1 MSDHDN
7 SSEFR
12 VGRGKPP
19 VERQFTKGRSGN
31 PKGRPKKAVA
41 PAAGDQDSLNEVILA
56 EAGRLITLTEGG
68 KPVTLSAAEAVLRA
82 LFVNAGKGNAHAQRT
97 YLQLLLNAQAQR
109 DKARSELLLKA
120 YQWKIE
126 LEEAYRARVAEG
138 RSEMSMAVHP
148 SDIEINGQT
157 GEVKLYVALTTEERE
172 ARARLRHILDGEQ
185 AILVRSIATVALEG
199 DDPLLQLGRE
209 IAGEKIRRINEFLPS
224 RFRRTPINP
233 ATFKIDPENIDH
245 ARWSRLA
252 AMAPRAPT
260 PHA

>member
-1 MSDHDN
+1 
-7 SSEFR
+7 

-31 PKGRPKKAVA
+31 PKGRPKKIVA
-41 PAAGDQDSLNEVILA
+41 PAAGEQDSLNEVILA

-68 KPVTLSAAEAVLRA
+68 KPVTLSAPEAVLRA

-97 YLQLLLNAQAQR
+97 YLQLQLNAQAQR
-109 DKARSELLLKA
+109 DKVRSELLLKA
-120 YQWKIE
+120 YEWKIE
-126 LEEAYRARVAEG
+126 LEEACRARLAQGRAEMG
-138 RSEMSMAVHP
+138 MAVHP
-148 SDIEINGQT
+148 SDIEINWQT
-157 GEVKLYVALTTEERE
+157 GDVKLYVAVTSEERE
-172 ARARLRHILDGEQ
+172 ARARLRHMLDEEQ
-185 AILVRSIATVALEG
+185 AVLVRCIATVALDG

-224 RFRRTPINP
+224 RFRKKPIDA
-233 ATFKIDPENIDH
+233 ATFKIDPDNLDH
-245 ARWSRLA
+245 QRWSRLA